1 MEAVILS
8 GGKGT
13 RLRPLTYTRPKPLL
27 PVANRP
33 MVEHILDRLPPEV
46 DRALLAS
53 GYMIDQ
59 IRTWAETHDHRV
71 ELEVIEETQPL
82 GTGGAIA
89 NLADRINGDF
99 LCFNGDVL
107 STTPLQHMID
117 ERRKVDA
124 MGVLSL
130 WQVDDPSPFG
140 VVDLDGDRIT
150 RFVEKPDPG
159 EAPTRLIN
167 AGTYCFSEDILDH
180 IPTGRKVSLERE
192 IFPAL
197 LEEGYDLLGQ
207 PFKGHWVDCGR
218 PGVYLEAHEILLD
231 GRVELGQD
239 ARIDGT
245 WEGWAC
251 LGDGAVV
258 EQGARIVRSVLLE
271 GARVGVD
278 ARLEDTI
285 VGAGADVGAESQL
298 TGCVIGD
305 GQTLP
310 PGTEK
315 REERIGGP
323 E

>member
-33 MVEHILDRLPPEV
+33 MVEHILDRLPAEV
-46 DRALLAS
+46 DRALVAS
-53 GYMIDQ
+53 GYMIEQ
-59 IRTWAETHDHRV
+59 IETWAATHDHRV
-71 ELEVIEETQPL
+71 DLQVIDEPEPL

-89 NLADRINGDF
+89 NLADHLTGDF

-107 STTPLQHMID
+107 STAPLQHMID
-117 ERRKVDA
+117 QRREAEA

-150 RFVEKPDPG
+150 RFVEKPSPG

-167 AGTYCFSEDILDH
+167 AGTYCFSQEILDH

-192 IFPAL
+192 VFPQL
-197 LEEGYDLLGQ
+197 LDEGHNLLGQ

-218 PGVYLEAHEILLD
+218 PEVYLKAHEILLD
-231 GRVELGQD
+231 GRIELGDD
-239 ARIDGT
+239 ARMDGT
-245 WEGWAC
+245 WTGWAC

-258 EQGARIVRSVLLE
+258 EEGAELTRSVLLE
-271 GARVGVD
+271 GARVGTG
-278 ARLEDTI
+278 AHLEDTV
-285 VGAGADVGAESQL
+285 VGAGADIGAEAHL
-298 TGCVIGD
+298 EGCVIGD
-305 GQTLP
+305 GETLP

-315 REERIGGP
+315 KEERIGGP